1 MDIAHHA
8 PRRHELN
15 RRVDGPILL
24 LGNGDRS
31 RNLPMNKL
39 PFRQDSTFLYF
50 TGCAIPGAAA
60 LLEDGTFT
68 LFVQRPADDDALWHG
83 HTTTLPQIAERY
95 GASQACPRDTLA
107 DAIKGRSVKTLAV
120 ADESVNR
127 ELTALTGVALS
138 FGGAHG
144 DAALMDAVIDMRRT
158 KGPEELNAMRAAAA
172 HTEAAFDAVIRGTHV
187 GGHERS
193 LTALFEGVL
202 SARGLTTG
210 YDTILTQ
217 SGEVLHNHNHGDPLT
232 AGRMVLLDGGGE
244 LTSGYGVDITRTWP
258 VDGTF
263 TSRQRSAYE
272 AVLQAQ
278 LAGIAAARVGVRNRV
293 VHDASCRVLTEWL
306 CSEGLITASADD
318 AMARHAHALFFPHG
332 IGHHLGMDVHDLE
345 NFGDRSSYPIGQG
358 RPEPFGTRY
367 LRMDLPLQAG
377 WIITVEP
384 GFYVVPA
391 ILEDPALVAQF
402 ADIVDVDKARS
413 WYGFGGIR
421 IEDDIHITANGP
433 DVLTRVPKTVADIEA
448 IVGQGMSAEE
458 RLCFT

>member
-15 RRVDGPILL
+15 HRVDGPVLL
-24 LGNGDRS
+24 LGNGERS

-39 PFRQDSTFLYF
+39 SFRQDSTFLYF
-50 TGCAIPGAAA
+50 TGCAVPGAAA
-60 LLEDGTFT
+60 LLEDGNFT
-68 LFVQRPADDDALWHG
+68 LFVPKPAADDALWHG
-83 HTTTLPQIAERY
+83 HSTTLAQIGARY
-95 GASQACPRDTLA
+95 GATDAQPRSALA
-107 DAIKGRSVKTLAV
+107 DAIGSRSVRTLAV
-120 ADESVNR
+120 ADESINR
-127 ELTALTGVALS
+127 EVSALTGTPLQ
-138 FGGAHG
+138 FGSQHG
-144 DAALMDAVIDMRRT
+144 DEALMDAVIDMRRT
-158 KGPEELNAMRAAAA
+158 KAPEELDAMRTAAK
-172 HTEAAFDAVIRGTHV
+172 HTEAAFDAVLRGTQV

-202 SARGLTTG
+202 AARGLTTG

-217 SGEVLHNHNHGDPLT
+217 SGEVLHNHHHGDPLT

-244 LTSGYGVDITRTWP
+244 LASGYGVDITRTWP
-258 VDGTF
+258 VNGTF
-263 TSRQRSAYE
+263 TPRQRSAYE
-272 AVLQAQ
+272 AVLQSQ
-278 LAGIAAARVGVRNRV
+278 LAGIAAAQVGVRNRV

-306 CSEGLITASADD
+306 CSEGLITASVDD
-318 AMARHAHALFFPHG
+318 AMERHAHALFFPHG

-345 NFGDRSSYPIGQG
+345 NFGDRSSYPIGQP

-391 ILEDPALVAQF
+391 ILEDAALVAQF
-402 ADIVDVDKARS
+402 KDIVDIDKARS

-421 IEDDIHITANGP
+421 IEDDLHITDNGP
-433 DVLTRVPKTVADIEA
+433 EVLTGVPKTVADIEA

-458 RLCFT
+458 RLCCT